1 MISYKIKIEDLHS
14 QAEGRIIREALYD
27 AGADNVSVNAA
38 RRQIVVDSD
47 LAVEDIYEIIED
59 AGFTPTDLELV

>member
-1 MISYKIKIEDLHS
+1 MISYKIRIEDLNA
-14 QAEGRIIREALYD
+14 QADGRIIRDALLD

-38 RRQIVVDSD
+38 RKQIIIDSD
-47 LAVEDIYEIIED
+47 LAVEDIFEIIED